1 MYAYFYSPEKLSPSY
16 NSWINKMSTL
26 DKRIVVMFK
35 KLHDKKIQF
44 GQPSSDRSFEDLAF
58 DLGLDPKM
66 GSIEENDFLPCQVI
80 HSNISGSCKVHIAY
94 RWLKG
99 FESSIAIYVPLSL
112 MLALRDP
119 TTKNFKRALTSAI
132 RSSAFL
138 ATFITN
144 GWVGICA
151 TRSIIGPKLFPN
163 VNRNRYD
170 GMIGPSIGSFL
181 SGWSILIETPKR
193 RGELALFV
201 VPKALTVVLPKSLK
215 QQRIIETVIFGLS
228 TGVIIRSLIDGKGRK
243 VRGVFGK
250 MLHWIMNA

>member
-1 MYAYFYSPEKLSPSY
+1 MYAWFYSPEKLPPSY
-16 NSWINKMSTL
+16 NSWIKKMSCI
-26 DKRIVVMFK
+26 DQRIIVMLK
-35 KLHDKKIQF
+35 KLHDKEIQF
-44 GQPSSDRSFEDLAF
+44 GQPSCHRSLEDLSR

-66 GSIEENDFLPCQVI
+66 GSIEENDALPCQVL
-80 HSNISGSCKVHIAY
+80 HSNISGSCEVHIAY

-112 MLALRDP
+112 MFALRDP

-138 ATFITN
+138 ATFISN
-144 GWVGICA
+144 VWLGICA

-170 GMIGPSIGSFL
+170 ETIGPLIGSFL
-181 SGWSILIETPKR
+181 CGWSILIENPKR

-201 VPKALTVVLPKSLK
+201 VPKALTVVLPKSL
-215 QQRIIETVIFGLS
+215 QQHRIIETVLFGLS

-250 MLHWIMNA
+250 TLHWIMNA